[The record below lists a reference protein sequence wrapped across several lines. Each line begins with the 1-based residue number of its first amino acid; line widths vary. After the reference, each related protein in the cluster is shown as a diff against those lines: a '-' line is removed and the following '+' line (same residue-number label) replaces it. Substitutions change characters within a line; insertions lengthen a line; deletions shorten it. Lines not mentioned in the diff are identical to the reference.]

1 MTGMV
6 LSQAL
11 PRPPMTSSASL
22 VHTGWREALSHLNA
36 VLPLA
41 ARQVALAAP
50 LRELHRHVLASFAQ
64 TGRCPRSPTLAA
76 RVAPALLE
84 PALRELAS
92 LDLLV
97 LDDAGELAGAYPYTL
112 EQTVHR
118 VTLDG
123 LELHAMCAVDALA
136 IAPMTGRTAV
146 IRSCCHQCGAP
157 IVLTQDD
164 EAVAPAPLR
173 DEIRIGIAWRDTDGC
188 AARSLCREMVF
199 FCGTSHAAAWQAGR
213 ADHDVLQTADAV
225 ALAKAFF
232 MPLIRLETGDTAEPQ
247 ST

>member
-1 MTGMV
+1 
-6 LSQAL
+6 
-11 PRPPMTSSASL
+11 MTSSASL

-84 PALRELAS
+84 PALRQLAS

-97 LDDAGELAGAYPYTL
+97 LDDAGEISGAYPYTL
-112 EQTVHR
+112 EKTPHA
-118 VTLDG
+118 VTLDDI
-123 LELHAMCAVDALA
+123 ELHAMCAVDALA
-136 IAPMTGRTAV
+136 IAPMTGRTGV
-146 IRSCCHQCGAP
+146 IRSSCHQCGVP
-157 IVLTQDD
+157 IVITQRD
-164 EAVAPAPLR
+164 EELDPARVR
-173 DEIRIGIAWRDTDGC
+173 DEIHVGIAWRDPGGC

-199 FCGTSHAAAWQAGR
+199 FCGAPHAAAWQAGQPR
-213 ADHDVLQTADAV
+213 HSVLQAAEAI

-232 MPLIRLETGDTAEPQ
+232 LPLIRPETGATSEPQ
-247 ST
+247 RPSFVRS